1 MIEQAIPLPELAYSL
16 EEDLRHPDRLRSGS
30 GITREH
36 DRASDMRERT
46 THMLLTESDLYRLYD
61 FADGA
66 MLWVL
71 CRLRSKEVLPHLV
84 QT

>member
-1 MIEQAIPLPELAYSL
+1 
-16 EEDLRHPDRLRSGS
+16 
-30 GITREH
+30 
-36 DRASDMRERT
+36 
-46 THMLLTESDLYRLYD
+46 MLLTESDLYRLYD